1 MKQILT
7 SNKLIIKI
15 GSSLIFDGS
24 INKIRENWLKSLADD
39 ILLAKK
45 RKTDVI
51 LVSSGA
57 IAIGRNIL
65 GLDKDDLTLE
75 QSQAAAAVGQIRLS
89 QAYQHVLSLVG
100 ITAAQVLLTLDDSEN
115 RRRYLNSRS
124 TLNMLISLGVVPI
137 VNENDTVATD
147 EIRFGDNDRLAS
159 QVAIMVGADSLIL
172 FSDVDGLFTSN
183 PNIDQSSKLLSEI
196 TEITPEIEN
205 MAGDTNRKFA
215 KGGMRTK
222 LIAAKSATNAGCSV
236 IISSGIRDSPLS
248 QLIKGQNHS
257 LFLAKTD
264 PLTSRKNWISSMK
277 VKGKIKIDS
286 GAIVALNMGKSL
298 LSAGVMEVLGTF
310 SRGDPIEIID
320 ENHNSFA
327 KGLVNYDNSEINLIL
342 GKRSFEAAKILGYV
356 GRTSV
361 IHRDNMVMQ

>member
-15 GSSLIFDGS
+15 GSSLIFDNTS
-24 INKIRENWLKSLADD
+24 NKIREDWLKSLASD
-39 ILLAKK
+39 ILAAKE

-65 GLDKDDLTLE
+65 ELDNNELTLE

-89 QAYQHVLSLVG
+89 QVYQDTLLLMG

-115 RRRYLNSRS
+115 RRRYLNSMS

-159 QVAIMVGADSLIL
+159 QVAIMVGADNLIL

-183 PNIDQSSKLLSEI
+183 PNTHQSSKLLGEI
-196 TEITPEIEN
+196 KEITPEIEN
-205 MAGDTNRKFA
+205 MAGDTSHKFA

-236 IISSGIRDSPLS
+236 IISNGKLEFPLTN
-248 QLIKGQNHS
+248 LIKGQSHS
-257 LFLAKTD
+257 LFVANTD
-264 PLTSRKNWISSMK
+264 PFTSRKNWISSMK
-277 VKGKIKIDS
+277 VKGKIRIDS
-286 GAIVALNMGKSL
+286 GAIVALKNGKSL
-298 LSAGVMEVLGTF
+298 LSAGVLEVFGVF

-320 ENHNSFA
+320 ENHKSFA
-327 KGLVNYDNSEINLIL
+327 KGLVNYDNSEINLIM
-342 GKRSFEAAKILGYV
+342 GKRSSEASEILGYV
-356 GRTSV
+356 GRTSI
-361 IHRDNMVMQ
+361 IHRDNMVKQ

>member
-1 MKQILT
+1 MKQILN
-7 SNKLIIKI
+7 SKKLIIKI
-15 GSSLIFDGS
+15 GSSLIFDS
-24 INKIRENWLKSLADD
+24 SANKIRVDWLKSLTED
-39 ILLAKK
+39 ILSAKK

-65 GLDKDDLTLE
+65 GLEKGGLTLE

-89 QAYQHVLSLVG
+89 QAYQQALSVMG
-100 ITAAQVLLTLDDSEN
+100 ITAAQVLLTLNDSEN

-147 EIRFGDNDRLAS
+147 EIRFGDNDRLAA
-159 QVAIMVGADSLIL
+159 QVAIMVGADNLIL

-205 MAGDTNRKFA
+205 MAGDANHEFA

-236 IISSGIRDSPLS
+236 IISSGKVNSPLS
-248 QLIKGQNHS
+248 KLIKGQNHS

-277 VKGKIKIDS
+277 VKGKIKIDG
-286 GAIVALNMGKSL
+286 GAITALKMGKSL
-298 LSAGVMEVLGTF
+298 LSAGVTEVFGAF

-320 ENHNSFA
+320 ENYNCYA
-327 KGLVNYDNSEINLIL
+327 KGLVNYDNSEINLIM
-342 GKRSFEAAKILGYV
+342 GKRSSEAAEILGYV
-356 GRTSV
+356 GRASV

>member
-1 MKQILT
+1 MKQVLS

-15 GSSLIFDGS
+15 GSSLIFD
-24 INKIRENWLKSLADD
+24 NKTKKIRESWLKSLAQD
-39 ILLAKK
+39 ILKAKN

-57 IAIGRNIL
+57 IAVGRNIL
-65 GLDKDDLTLE
+65 GMDNEDLTLE

-89 QAYQHVLSLVG
+89 QAYQDALSSLG

-183 PNIDQSSKLLSEI
+183 PNIDQSSKLLNEI
-196 TEITPEIEN
+196 IEITPEIEK
-205 MAGDTNRKFA
+205 MAGDTNQKFA

-236 IISSGIRDSPLS
+236 IISNGKVEAPLTK
-248 QLIKGQNHS
+248 LIKGQSHS
-257 LFLAKTD
+257 LFIAKTD

-277 VKGKIKIDS
+277 TKGKIKIDN
-286 GAIVALNMGKSL
+286 GAIAALKQGKSL
-298 LSAGVMEVLGTF
+298 LSAGVIEVLGTF

-320 ENHNSFA
+320 VNNNSIA
-327 KGLVNYDNSEINLIL
+327 KGLVNYDNVETDLIM
-342 GKRSFEAAKILGYV
+342 GKRSSEAVKILGYA
-356 GRTSV
+356 GRNSV
-361 IHRDNMVMQ
+361 IHRDNLVV

>member
-15 GSSLIFDGS
+15 GSSLIFDSS
-24 INKIRENWLKSLADD
+24 INKIREDWLKSLADD
-39 ILLAKK
+39 ILMAKK

-65 GLDKDDLTLE
+65 ELDKDELTLE

-89 QAYQHVLSLVG
+89 QAYQHILSLVG

-183 PNIDQSSKLLSEI
+183 PNIDRSSKLLSEI
-196 TEITPEIEN
+196 TEITPEIES
-205 MAGDTNRKFA
+205 MAGDTNHKFA

-236 IISSGIRDSPLS
+236 IISSGKTYSPLS
-248 QLIKGQNHS
+248 KLIKGKNHS

-264 PLTSRKNWISSMK
+264 PLTSRKNWIFSMK

-286 GAIVALNMGKSL
+286 GAIAALKMGKSL
-298 LSAGVMEVLGTF
+298 LSAGVMEVSGTF
-310 SRGDPIEIID
+310 LRGDPIEIID

-327 KGLVNYDNSEINLIL
+327 KGLVNYDNSEINLIM
-342 GKRSFEAAKILGYV
+342 GKRSFEAAEILGYV